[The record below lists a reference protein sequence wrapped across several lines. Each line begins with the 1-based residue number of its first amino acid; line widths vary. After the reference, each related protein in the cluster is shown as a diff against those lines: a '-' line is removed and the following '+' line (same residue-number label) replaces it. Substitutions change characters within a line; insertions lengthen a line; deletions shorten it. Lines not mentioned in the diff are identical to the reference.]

1 MVQTG
6 NDDGLR
12 AHVPHSHLFPGARVR
27 IEGFDDPAAQ
37 VDIPQ
42 PHIFALHFADCEE
55 AAAELLVPED
65 GDPGSSV
72 LAVEAHTSRAGT
84 ELPAQSWTIKEYLL
98 DGGALV
104 LRLGVRLA

>member
-1 MVQTG
+1 MGSADQP
-6 NDDGLR
+6 R
-12 AHVPHSHLFPGARVR
+12 AQVDHSHLFPGARVR
-27 IEGFDDPAAQ
+27 VEGLEAPSAQLDDP
-37 VDIPQ
+37 Q
-42 PHIFALHFADCEE
+42 PLTFVVHFADGEE
-55 AAAELLVPED
+55 AAAELLVPGD

-84 ELPAQSWTIKEYLL
+84 ELPAQSWMIKEYLL